1 MSAKPHVFIS
11 YARSDGRDEAESLY
25 RALHERHISAWYDRR
40 NIEAGQDFSAE
51 IEDGIEKATHVA
63 VCVTPGSKRDTSF
76 VRNEI
81 QYARLVNKPII
92 PLRFE
97 NIAPH
102 VTISTYSYIDFFGR
116 EWADAVKELLDWLD
130 KPLSDHPESPAPKE
144 TDPFRKHVEQ
154 LSHFT
159 VRILK
164 QTVFNAQV
172 VMLRSQDSPDAI
184 AHETLPT
191 IYQTQYPAWFSG
203 DEKPAEFNTFA
214 EAFAHHEGRVL
225 LLGAPGAGKTT
236 SLLAFAR
243 DRAYARLEDPKAL
256 LPVYAPITR
265 WDGSTLLVEWL
276 AKEANLPVEALRTE
290 IESGHVLLLLDGLD
304 ELPDEVA
311 DPSKP
316 MSRPRDYRVD
326 FMHVLAMIPK
336 TPTLITC
343 RIKDY
348 DNIVKK
354 GGEKI
359 ALNGAVTLKPLTDE
373 QIKAHLNNQPELWAA
388 IEADDRLRELAR
400 TPLLLTLLTVAYR
413 DAGEKA
419 RELKGVKDSADLQD
433 KIFETYVH
441 QRYQFEQRRSPKPL
455 PFTLEQIYDLMG
467 QITTA
472 MLGDRDRMAF
482 FRNRKGQVELASGLF
497 RRVLGSEQAE
507 IFLELVQ
514 RLHLLV
520 QFREDV
526 FRFVHLLLRDHFAV
540 SYCLSRLTD
549 TKLDDEARMAA
560 ALTLGEIGSSIAVE
574 ILIQILQNDEENKD
588 VWSMSAWAL
597 GRIGDK
603 RAIEPLVAPMDG
615 HNQDRIETSILVFS
629 FGEIDISNNIQV
641 SQCLIRY
648 LHNLSRDADVGVVA
662 AIALGRIGQIAFVP
676 LLDVLRNVAL
686 DFVKMNAAI
695 ALGMMSKTLTQI
707 HELEIVF
714 RELSVPVELLKDLKD
729 LRSEE
734 LKKQIAYLLASFE
747 ENTIEGGYA
756 AGTLLGISSEALLDS
771 IAETL
776 TNTSSLVRKNAAQIL
791 MFLGNARTAPPLIE
805 VLNDDVAT
813 VRANAADAL
822 GEIGDLQAAQP
833 LVVLLN
839 DPDKEVRKSARDAL
853 LKLGYDL
860 DAE

>member
-1 MSAKPHVFIS
+1 MSTKPHVFIS
-11 YARSDGRDEAESLY
+11 YARSDGRDEAENLY

-116 EWADAVKELLDWLD
+116 EWTDAVKELLDWLD

-144 TDPFRKHVEQ
+144 IDPFRKHVEQ

-191 IYQTQYPAWFSG
+191 IYQTQHPTWFSG
-203 DEKPAEFNTFA
+203 DEKPAEFKTFA
-214 EAFAHHEGRVL
+214 EAFTHHEQRVL

-243 DRAYARLEDPKAL
+243 DCAYARLEDSKAL

-290 IESGHVLLLLDGLD
+290 IEAGHALLLLDGLD

-373 QIKAHLNNQPELWAA
+373 QIKTHLNNQPELWAA
-388 IEADDRLRELAR
+388 IEADDRLREMAR

-413 DAGEKA
+413 DAGSKA

-455 PFTLEQIYDLMG
+455 PLTLEQIYALMG
-467 QITTA
+467 QVTIA
-472 MLGDRDRMAF
+472 MFGDPDRMTAF
-482 FRNRKGQVELASGLF
+482 RSRKGQVEITLALP
-497 RRVLGSEQAE
+497 RRVLGDEQAE
-507 IFLELVQ
+507 IFLELAQ

-520 QFREDV
+520 QFREDA

-540 SYCLSRLTD
+540 SYCLSRLID
-549 TKLDDEARMAA
+549 TQLEDELRIAA
-560 ALTLGEIGSSIAVE
+560 ALTLGEIGSSVVADALVA
-574 ILIQILQNDEENKD
+574 ILQNDNEKQE
-588 VWSMSAWAL
+588 MHLLSAWML

-603 RAIEPLVAPMDG
+603 RAIESLLEF
-615 HNQDRIETSILVFS
+615 IESDDKEIQSVGLLGLC
-629 FGEIDISNNIQV
+629 FGEIDFTNYVQLV
-641 SQCLIRY
+641 QPLIGY
-648 LHNLSRDADVGVVA
+648 LDKDNDASIGA
-662 AIALGRIGQIAFVP
+662 ALVLGRVGQKAFK
-676 LLDVLRNVAL
+676 VLVDFLHSNASDEGKIYAAL
-686 DFVKMNAAI
+686 
-695 ALGMMSKTLTQI
+695 ALGMMQKTAKQI
-707 HELEIVF
+707 QELEVVF
-714 RELSVPVELLKDLKD
+714 HDLQIPTEVLKNLDELNSDKLSERISDLT
-729 LRSEE
+729 
-734 LKKQIAYLLASFE
+734 AYIGT
-747 ENTIEGGYA
+747 NTIHGGYA
-756 AGTLLGISSEALLDS
+756 AGVLLGNSSDQLIQGAIGALK
-771 IAETL
+771 
-776 TNTSSLVRKNAAQIL
+776 SSFPGVRKSAVSMFMFNPDARVVIPLIERLNDEIVDIRKNAA
-791 MFLGNARTAPPLIE
+791 F
-805 VLNDDVAT
+805 V
-813 VRANAADAL
+813 L
-822 GEIGDLQAAQP
+822 GEIGDYRAVQP
-833 LVVLLN
+833 LISLLN
-839 DPDKEVRKSARDAL
+839 DPDKEVRKEARAAL
-853 LKLGYDL
+853 RKLGYDP
-860 DAE
+860 ATE